1 MLFHPDLIGEECEG
15 LHEALVY
22 SIQKSDLDVRKKL
35 YQSIVLAGGSTLL
48 SVSEKKNVNQMV
60 FYGLYF
66 YFQGFG
72 DRLLSEIKKLAPKN
86 MKLKV
91 KTQNF

>member
-48 SVSEKKNVNQMV
+48 SVSKKKNVNQM
-60 FYGLYF
+60 FIHRILY
-66 YFQGFG
+66 YFTG
-72 DRLLSEIKKLAPKN
+72 IW
-86 MKLKV
+86 
-91 KTQNF
+91 

>member
-48 SVSEKKNVNQMV
+48 SVSKTKNVNQMFIHV
-60 FYGLYF
+60 ILY
-66 YFQGFG
+66 YFSG
-72 DRLLSEIKKLAPKN
+72 IW
-86 MKLKV
+86 
-91 KTQNF
+91 

>member
-1 MLFHPDLIGEECEG
+1 VLFHPDLIGEECEG

-48 SVSEKKNVNQMV
+48 SVSEKKKCKSNGILWTVI
-60 FYGLYF
+60 F
-66 YFQGFG
+66 FQGFG

-91 KTQNF
+91 N

>member
-1 MLFHPDLIGEECEG
+1 MLGIWSFKMLFYFIKIGPARFRAPEVLFHPDLIGEECEG

-48 SVSEKKNVNQMV
+48 SVSNI
-60 FYGLYF
+60 
-66 YFQGFG
+66 
-72 DRLLSEIKKLAPKN
+72 LSKRN
-86 MKLKV
+86 
-91 KTQNF
+91 

>member
-1 MLFHPDLIGEECEG
+1 VLFHPDLIGEECEG

-48 SVSEKKNVNQMV
+48 SVS
-60 FYGLYF
+60 
-66 YFQGFG
+66 
-72 DRLLSEIKKLAPKN
+72 IKKKCKSNVFLSIA
-86 MKLKV
+86 
-91 KTQNF
+91 FFFSGIW

>member
-1 MLFHPDLIGEECEG
+1 MSFKIGPARFRAPEVLFHPDLIGEECEG

-48 SVSEKKNVNQMV
+48 SVSQRKKNVNQI
-60 FYGLYF
+60 FSYELY
-66 YFQGFG
+66 YFSG
-72 DRLLSEIKKLAPKN
+72 IW
-86 MKLKV
+86 
-91 KTQNF
+91 

>member
-1 MLFHPDLIGEECEG
+1 LSFKIGPARFRAPEVLFHPDLIGEECEG

-48 SVSEKKNVNQMV
+48 SVSKKNIFVNEMFV
-60 FYGLYF
+60 YELY
-66 YFQGFG
+66 YFLG
-72 DRLLSEIKKLAPKN
+72 IW
-86 MKLKV
+86 
-91 KTQNF
+91 

>member
-48 SVSEKKNVNQMV
+48 SVSKKKNIQ
-60 FYGLYF
+60 
-66 YFQGFG
+66 
-72 DRLLSEIKKLAPKN
+72 IKCFFINFVLFFRDLVIDYYQKLRN
-86 MKLKV
+86 
-91 KTQNF
+91 